1 VRRVRVGVSFVA
13 LAVAGCCAAIAAGAT
28 SAAPQLAPIGRVP
41 FPERGY
47 VVDLPA
53 NTAIDTAS
61 VHVTENGRPVQDFA
75 FTPLKTSGLRS
86 AVVLAIDTSESM
98 TGAPAA
104 AAVVAARAF
113 VAHRGP
119 NQEVGVVTF
128 NGQVRVRLPLTTST
142 RALKATLATQP
153 ALAQGTH
160 IFDAIERSLTLLK
173 QANAQTAAIVV
184 LSDGADVGSNV
195 TLDKAVA
202 RATRQ
207 KVRVFTV
214 GLRSRAFDSETLATI
229 ASETGASYAEAA
241 STTQLAPI
249 FSALSE
255 RLASEYVLQYRS
267 GATPH
272 SHVDVRVDI
281 DGMGAVTS
289 SYTAPTPSK
298 LPPFHRSLVSRFLLS
313 GGSLVLLALL
323 VAGIIG
329 YAISGV
335 LETRRT
341 RLVERVNAFG
351 INPSD
356 TSPVEAKRRRWGART
371 SRAAAASSHH
381 ATRMMRD
388 LARDLDIAG
397 IEHSPAAVAWTTAG
411 ATVLLALVLS
421 TIAPILFLLALMTPF
436 FVRGYIRRRVKRVR
450 DEFDAQLPPNLQMLA
465 SALRAGHS
473 FAGALAMTAENA
485 EEPSRR
491 ELRRAISDAQ
501 LGVPIDEALRR
512 IADRLANRDLEQVAL
527 VAELQRTTG
536 GNVAEVLDTV
546 VSTIRDRADVRRL
559 ARTLTAQGR
568 LARWILVGLPIATGF
583 GLYAIQ
589 PDLMRAM
596 LSSSAGQVLLVIAA
610 ILVVAGSLVIQ
621 RIIEIEV

>member
-1 VRRVRVGVSFVA
+1 MSFVA
-13 LAVAGCCAAIAAGAT
+13 LALAGCCAAIAAGAT
-28 SAAPQLAPIGRVP
+28 STALQLAPVGRVP

-53 NTAIDTAS
+53 DTAIDKAS

-75 FTPLKTSGLRS
+75 FKPMKTSGLRS

-128 NGQVRVRLPLTTST
+128 NGQVRVRLPLTTNT
-142 RALKATLATQP
+142 RELEATLATQP
-153 ALAQGTH
+153 ALAHGTH
-160 IFDAIERSLTLLK
+160 IFDAIDRSLTLLK
-173 QANAQTAAIVV
+173 QANTQTATIVV

-214 GLRSRAFDSETLATI
+214 GLRSGAFDSATLASI

-249 FSALSE
+249 YSALSE

-267 GATPH
+267 NVVPN
-272 SHVDVRVDI
+272 SHVDVRVGV
-281 DGMGAVTS
+281 DGIGAVTS

-323 VAGIIG
+323 VAGILG
-329 YAISGV
+329 YAISGL

-351 INPSD
+351 INASD
-356 TSPVEAKRRRWGART
+356 TSPVEAKRRQLGART

-397 IEHSPAAVAWTTAG
+397 IEHSPATVAWTTAS
-411 ATVLLALVLS
+411 ATILLAVVLA
-421 TIAPILFLLALMTPF
+421 TIAPILVVLAVLTPF
-436 FVRGYIRRRVKRVR
+436 LVRGYIRRRLKRVR

-473 FAGALAMTAENA
+473 FAGALAMTVENA

-491 ELRRAISDAQ
+491 ELQRAIADAQ
-501 LGVPIDEALRR
+501 LGVPIDDALRR

-589 PDLMRAM
+589 PDLMKAM
-596 LSSSAGQVLLVIAA
+596 LSSPAGQVLLVVAA